1 MKKPHAERPR
11 LHVGG
16 QVIKIKKASSNEG
29 SKISHACKS
38 TFPPPNQRSFRS
50 MDFTE
55 GKLESMYLN
64 ICLDISSLVSLVCR
78 NWLGCL
84 GYKYVLPCIVKGLSH
99 DQSTNPTFYL
109 QFTFRRLRHFSFL
122 FDEFFRVD
130 QGRLTFE
137 RLYLLVS
144 FRLPSKSELYLPD
157 ASLWLR
163 SDLFKSYRI
172 IFRL

>member
-38 TFPPPNQRSFRS
+38 TLPPPNQRSFRS

-84 GYKYVLPCIVKGLSH
+84 GYKYVPPSIVKDLSH
-99 DQSTNPTFYL
+99 DRSTNPTFFL
-109 QFTFRRLRHFSFL
+109 QFTLLSVTSLFSFSASS
-122 FDEFFRVD
+122 
-130 QGRLTFE
+130 FE
-137 RLYLLVS
+137 LI
-144 FRLPSKSELYLPD
+144 KD
-157 ASLWLR
+157 ASR
-163 SDLFKSYRI
+163 SSDLI
-172 IFRL
+172 HW

>member
-64 ICLDISSLVSLVCR
+64 ICLDISSLANLVCR
-78 NWLGCL
+78 NRLGCL
-84 GYKYVLPCIVKGLSH
+84 GYKYITPSIVKGLSH
-99 DQSTNPTFYL
+99 NQSTNSTFFL
-109 QFTFRRLRHFSFL
+109 QFTSMSAASLFFS
-122 FDEFFRVD
+122 VSS
-130 QGRLTFE
+130 FE
-137 RLYLLVS
+137 LI
-144 FRLPSKSELYLPD
+144 KD
-157 ASLWLR
+157 ASHS
-163 SDLFKSYRI
+163 SDLI
-172 IFRL
+172 H

>member
-29 SKISHACKS
+29 FKISHACKS

-84 GYKYVLPCIVKGLSH
+84 GYKYVPLSIVKSLSH
-99 DQSTNPTFYL
+99 NQSTNSIFSL
-109 QFTFRRLRHFSFL
+109 QFTLLSATSLFSFPASS
-122 FDEFFRVD
+122 
-130 QGRLTFE
+130 FE
-137 RLYLLVS
+137 LIRDAS
-144 FRLPSKSELYLPD
+144 HSSELIH
-157 ASLWLR
+157 W
-163 SDLFKSYRI
+163 
-172 IFRL
+172 

>member
-38 TFPPPNQRSFRS
+38 TFPPPNQRSFRC

-84 GYKYVLPCIVKGLSH
+84 GYKYVPLSIVKSLSH
-99 DQSTNPTFYL
+99 NQSTNSIFSL
-109 QFTFRRLRHFSFL
+109 QFTLLSATSLFSFPASS
-122 FDEFFRVD
+122 
-130 QGRLTFE
+130 FE
-137 RLYLLVS
+137 LIRDAS
-144 FRLPSKSELYLPD
+144 HSSELIH
-157 ASLWLR
+157 W
-163 SDLFKSYRI
+163 
-172 IFRL
+172 

>member
-29 SKISHACKS
+29 FKISHACKS
-38 TFPPPNQRSFRS
+38 TLPPPNQRSFRS

-84 GYKYVLPCIVKGLSH
+84 GYKYVPPSIVKVLSH
-99 DQSTNPTFYL
+99 NQIKHIYFLKYFYL
-109 QFTFRRLRHFSFL
+109 SALG
-122 FDEFFRVD
+122 V
-130 QGRLTFE
+130 
-137 RLYLLVS
+137 VVM
-144 FRLPSKSELYLPD
+144 
-157 ASLWLR
+157 
-163 SDLFKSYRI
+163 
-172 IFRL
+172 

>member
-29 SKISHACKS
+29 FKISHACKS
-38 TFPPPNQRSFRS
+38 TLPPPNQRSFRS

-64 ICLDISSLVSLVCR
+64 ICLDISSLLSLVCR

-84 GYKYVLPCIVKGLSH
+84 YYKYVPPSILKDLSH
-99 DQSTNPTFYL
+99 DQSTNPTFFL
-109 QFTFRRLRHFSFL
+109 QFTSLSAASLFFS
-122 FDEFFRVD
+122 VSS
-130 QGRLTFE
+130 FE
-137 RLYLLVS
+137 LI
-144 FRLPSKSELYLPD
+144 KD
-157 ASLWLR
+157 ASHS
-163 SDLFKSYRI
+163 SDLI
-172 IFRL
+172 CW